1 MARASLIIS
10 LSDDGGLQVELP
22 WSLTKEFRTIPLTA
36 QGAYNTIHTI
46 LTARA
51 RSTTNLGSDGAP
63 TQAQVEHWERH
74 AIYRSST
81 CAFCR
86 AEAKAMGLR
95 LGTAKP
101 RVPAEEKI
109 KSDKKLLIK
118 TVKTRKALELKS
130 TKPGPTDLITARTMN
145 LGDFF
150 KKKSATK

>member
-36 QGAYNTIHTI
+36 TGAYNTIHTI

-51 RSTTNLGSDGAP
+51 RSQTALGEDGAP

-74 AIYRSST
+74 GVYRSST

-95 LGTAKP
+95 LGQSRP
-101 RVPAEEKI
+101 RVPAEEKV

-118 TVKTRKALELKS
+118 TVKTPKTLELRS
-130 TKPGPTDLITARTMN
+130 TKPGPTEMIAARTMN